1 VPDKQKLSIPAGM
14 EKVHRRFER
23 WRKTRRGRAPIPK
36 RLWVAA
42 ASLAR
47 EYGVNPTSKAL
58 GLEFNKLRAFVES
71 GRTARKRA
79 KRRMTAAP
87 RFLELVTAPAGVSEC
102 VIELEG
108 RRGKMRIEWKGSAA
122 PDLAGLSRM
131 LWERE

>member
-1 VPDKQKLSIPAGM
+1 MLDKKSVPVEM

-23 WRKTRRGRAPIPK
+23 WRKTRRGRTPIPR
-36 RLWVAA
+36 RLWIAA
-42 ASLAR
+42 ESLAR
-47 EYGVNPTSKAL
+47 EHGVNATSKAL

-71 GRTARKRA
+71 GKTAKKRV
-79 KRRMTAAP
+79 TAAP
-87 RFLELVTAPAGVSEC
+87 RFLELVAVPAGVTEC

-122 PDLAGLSRM
+122 PDLAGLSRI